1 MFYTTHLKFIYG
13 LPMNSVRRTS
23 NSSILYFLHPLCFY
37 FKSYFTTIKNEG
49 FRSHLSQNIVLWL
62 FLVVANIADILVTY
76 SIFAEG
82 GIEVNP
88 AMAFLCT
95 KFGNISLA
103 FYKGILL
110 GALFILLPLIKAIHQ
125 KFLIFTCFIYIVLL
139 FSHAIRF

>member
-1 MFYTTHLKFIYG
+1 MST
-13 LPMNSVRRTS
+13 VRQTS
-23 NSSILYFLHPLCFY
+23 NFPMPSLLHPLYFY
-37 FKSYFTTIKNEG
+37 FKSYFNTIKEEG
-49 FRSHLSQNIVLWL
+49 FRSNLTQNIVLWL
-62 FLVVANIADILVTY
+62 FLVIANFVDILVTY
-76 SIFAEG
+76 SIFAKG

-125 KFLIFTCFIYIVLL
+125 KFLIFTCFIYIILL